1 MSFLKRMLGPG
12 EEVVLESRPHW
23 SVIVPRSVGLAAVL
37 AGCITVVVLWSSAP
51 VWIGYLLAAVG
62 ALAALWFLVRF
73 VRWRTSW
80 LVITTRRV
88 VYRTGMLQRTGR
100 EIPLSRVQDVTYRQS
115 LFERLIGTGDLTVE
129 SAGEGGSAPFPQVK
143 HPDRIQSVISQLMS
157 AQPPAQP
164 RDGGTFGRLRRRPEE
179 PPPAMGAPSVAE
191 QIEQLAHLHR
201 SGVVT
206 DAEFEAKKR
215 ELLGRL

>member
-1 MSFLKRMLGPG
+1 MSFLKRLLGPG

-23 SVIVPRSVGLAAVL
+23 SVLVPRAAVLLLVL
-37 AGCITVVVLWSSAP
+37 AGCIAVVVLWSSAP

-62 ALAALWFLVRF
+62 AVTAAWFLARF

-80 LVITTRRV
+80 LVITTRRI
-88 VYRTGMLQRTGR
+88 VYRRGMLQRIGR

-115 LFERLIGTGDLTVE
+115 LFERMIGTGDLTVE
-129 SAGEGGSAPFPQVK
+129 SAGEGGSEPFPHVK
-143 HPDRIQSVISQLMS
+143 RPDRIQSVISQLTS
-157 AQPPAQP
+157 SPPPPPEPTGGLFGRRRGEPQPAAQP
-164 RDGGTFGRLRRRPEE
+164 
-179 PPPAMGAPSVAE
+179 GAPSVVQ

-201 SGVVT
+201 SGAIT
-206 DAEFEAKKR
+206 DAEFEAKKV